1 MDRLNRNLV
10 KGFLHADGTKIVNG
24 DGQEIILNGYGCGN
38 WTNPEGFMVGA
49 PTDIRLKGDIFA
61 PRLLPPRRFDR
72 RSTFDQVLRE
82 LCGTEYAKSFW
93 PLWYRNHLGEAD
105 IRAMAQMGLNSVR
118 LPINAVTLL
127 AEEPGMVWDEDGFAM
142 LDQVIDWCEKY
153 RIYAILDLHAA
164 PGGQSA
170 TACDGGLD
178 NIPHL
183 FIDDESWERALR
195 IWERLAERYGD
206 RWIVGGYDLLNEPV
220 SLPNHRYCV
229 PKLAAFYDEAIARI
243 RKIDKVHMFTLEGS
257 CFSRSN
263 EIFDHDYDPECHNWC
278 IHVHMYG
285 ASPEKKELYPYLLKG
300 QALNVPV
307 WIGEGASDPQSNAVF
322 FQIAAD
328 YGIGFCLWCWKV
340 ANETDHSHG
349 GMGPR
354 GISYDLPGDWEAV
367 RRYCAGGPKPSYER
381 SRAIFDELLE
391 NIRYENC
398 HGNEDY
404 IRVTRRVPALDLPAV
419 GYDNLPGDGRSFV
432 GSWNY
437 GNLLNYRL
445 EDRTKLVWTPG
456 IEEPRPGFDMYED
469 ENIQPP
475 FDPLKVLMLE
485 LGAGEYAVYTVRE
498 VKAGCGFSVTG
509 RAVKS
514 AGGRTVDSSGAE
526 AAGGLQMNG
535 QTMASAELEVWTDG
549 VRLGTIVLGNALGR
563 DQTRLTLPE
572 GEEIHVKLRCVRGRV
587 QLKML
592 HFYY

>member
-1 MDRLNRNLV
+1 
-10 KGFLHADGTKIVNG
+10 
-24 DGQEIILNGYGCGN
+24 
-38 WTNPEGFMVGA
+38 MVGA

-72 RSTFDQVLRE
+72 RRTFDQVLRE
-82 LCGTEYAKSFW
+82 LCGTEYARSFW
-93 PLWYRNHLGEAD
+93 PVWYKNHLGEAD
-105 IRAMAQMGLNSVR
+105 IRAMAQLGLNSVR

-127 AEEPGMVWDEDGFAM
+127 EEEPGMVWNEDGFAM

-183 FIDDESWERALR
+183 FIDDESRERAMR
-195 IWERLAERYGD
+195 IWERLAERYAD

-243 RKIDKVHMFTLEGS
+243 RKIDRVHMFTLEGS

-263 EIFDHDYDPECHNWC
+263 EIFDHDFDPECHNWC

-300 QALNVPV
+300 LELNVPV
-307 WIGEGASDPQSNAVF
+307 WIGEGAAEPQSNAVF

-340 ANETDHSHG
+340 AAETDHSHG

-354 GISYDLPGDWEAV
+354 GISYDLPKDWESV
-367 RRYCAGGPKPSYER
+367 RRYCASGPKPSYAR

-398 HGNEDY
+398 HRNEDY
-404 IRVTRRVPALDLPAV
+404 IRVTRRVPDLDLPAA

-475 FDPLKVLMLE
+475 FKPLDVLMLE
-485 LGAGEYAVYTVRE
+485 LAAGEYAVYTVRE

-509 RAVKS
+509 RAVE
-514 AGGRTVDSSGAE
+514 T
-526 AAGGLQMNG
+526 
-535 QTMASAELEVWTDG
+535 AELEVSADG
-549 VRLGTIVLGNALGR
+549 VSVGTIVPGNELGR